1 MLSIEAHR
9 TVIGLFCSRRIKKSR
24 CLIKKSYKKD
34 KNLAEW
40 TCFFKVLVLTYVL
53 LFNLAINLYYK
64 CVKASQPTRVGIESN
79 PGQSKKNCLFPS
91 PRPGENFFVEI
102 RAAIFI
108 LFDRLFEKFS
118 SGQYL
123 LMYNIVFFSRK
134 NSVCVGICYVFAVIF
149 SNTPCS

>member
-1 MLSIEAHR
+1 MLPIEAHR

-34 KNLAEW
+34 KNLTEW

-53 LFNLAINLYYK
+53 LFNLAINLHYK
-64 CVKASQPTRVGIESN
+64 CVKASQPTRVGIERN
-79 PGQSKKNCLFPS
+79 PGQSKKIVC

-102 RAAIFI
+102 RAAISI

-123 LMYNIVFFSRK
+123 LMYNLVFFQEKVQFVLGFVMFLLSFFL
-134 NSVCVGICYVFAVIF
+134 IPLALEF
-149 SNTPCS
+149 P